1 MIIDTHA
8 HYDDE
13 KFDEDREELLLSLKD
28 AGIERVINMGTCVK
42 TSREAVKLAKTYAP
56 VYAAV
61 GIHPEEIADPDESR
75 TEEIRALAGEE
86 KVVMIGEIGLDY
98 YWVKDNKEEQKRVFR
113 EQLKLA
119 AELDLPV
126 SVHSRD
132 AAEDTLTVITEEVAL
147 AKEKGQRLT
156 GIIHCFGYSPEMA
169 ESFVKLGFLIGIGGV
184 VTFKNSKKLKETVK
198 EIPLEKLVLETDAPY
213 LAPEPFRGKRNSSI
227 FLPYVAETIAQIK
240 GITREEVE
248 KVTTEN
254 AYRLIKGM

>member
-13 KFDEDREELLLSLKD
+13 KFDEDREKLLLSLKEG
-28 AGIERVINMGTCVK
+28 GIERVINMGTCVK
-42 TSREAVKLAKTYAP
+42 TSREAVKLAKTYDA

-61 GIHPEEIADPDESR
+61 GVHPEEIADLSGDWLD
-75 TEEIRALAGEE
+75 EIRALAGAE

-98 YWVKDNKEEQKRVFR
+98 YWVKDNKEEQKKVFR

-132 AAEDTLTVITEEVAL
+132 AAEDTLAVITEEVAI
-147 AKEKGQRLT
+147 AKAKGQRLT

-169 ESFVKLGFLIGIGGV
+169 ESFIKLGFLIGIGGV
-184 VTFKNSKKLKETVK
+184 VTFKNSKKLKETAEK
-198 EIPLEKLVLETDAPY
+198 IPLEKLVLETDAPY
-213 LAPEPFRGKRNSSI
+213 LAPEPFRGKRNSSL
-227 FLPYVAETIAQIK
+227 FLPYVAETIAQIR
-240 GITREEVE
+240 GIAREEVE
-248 KVTTEN
+248 KITTEN
-254 AYRLIKGM
+254 AYRLIKGL